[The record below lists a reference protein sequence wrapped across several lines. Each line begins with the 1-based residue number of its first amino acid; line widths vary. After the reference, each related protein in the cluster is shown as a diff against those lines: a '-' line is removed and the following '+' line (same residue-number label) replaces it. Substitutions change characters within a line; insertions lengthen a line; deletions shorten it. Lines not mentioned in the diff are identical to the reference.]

1 MKLNKYFERDKN
13 MKRIK
18 TKVFAGL
25 IVLQFLFLNTDAW
38 ARKIYSAQNGNW
50 TLTSSWV
57 QGVVPVAGDTVIIKA
72 GHTISV
78 SSNLYTNSTY
88 MFLIIVGTLDLTNN
102 GKMSFSS
109 TAKVIIET
117 GGRILGNGN
126 SDQLSIGTG
135 GAEYKGGDQGNITG
149 PSYVSD
155 GHSPATGEGTGGCGC
170 YTPGTIPLPV
180 KLKAFDATLNN
191 GVVTLRWTTILEKN
205 FNEFVIERSTDG
217 KDFQRIGSLKGVGF
231 NVEDIETNYE
241 FEDHFPLIGFN
252 YYRLK
257 AVDLDNT
264 FEYFGVESVQLK
276 SDKNISLY
284 PNPINGNAAHIVANF
299 QPSENEMVYVYDNLG
314 LIVDQFSISDVDST
328 LAFSRELQ
336 AGSYM
341 LKYVSKNH
349 EQVIRFTV
357 K

>member
-1 MKLNKYFERDKN
+1 

-18 TKVFAGL
+18 TKVLAGL
-25 IVLQFLFLNTDAW
+25 IVLQILFLTNDAW
-38 ARKIYSAQNGNW
+38 ARKIYSRQNGNW
-50 TLTSSWV
+50 TATSSWM
-57 QGVVPVAGDTVIIKA
+57 QAVVPVDGDTVIIRS

-78 SSNLYTNSTY
+78 NSNLYSNSTY
-88 MFLIIVGTLDLTNN
+88 MFLIIVGTLDLTAN

-126 SDQLSIGTG
+126 NDQISVGSGSPEYTG
-135 GAEYKGGDQGNITG
+135 GSGNITG

-155 GHSPATGEGTGGCGC
+155 GHSPTSGEGTGGCGC

-180 KLKAFDATLNN
+180 KLKSFDATLHNEI
-191 GVVTLRWTTILEKN
+191 VKLTWTTILEKN
-205 FNEFVIERSTDG
+205 FNEFIVERSTNG
-217 KDFQRIGSLKGVGF
+217 KDFIAIGSLKGVGF
-231 NVEDIETNYE
+231 NIEDIETNYV
-241 FEDHFPLIGFN
+241 FEDRLPLIGFN

-264 FEYFGVESVQLK
+264 FEYFGIEFVQLK
-276 SDKNISLY
+276 SDKNITLF
-284 PNPINGNAAHIVANF
+284 PNPINGNAVHIVSNF
-299 QPSENEMVYVYDNLG
+299 QPSENELVYVYDNMG
-314 LIVDQFSISDVDST
+314 VIVDQFKVSDVENT
-328 LAFSRELQ
+328 LPFTTELQ
-336 AGSYM
+336 RGSYV